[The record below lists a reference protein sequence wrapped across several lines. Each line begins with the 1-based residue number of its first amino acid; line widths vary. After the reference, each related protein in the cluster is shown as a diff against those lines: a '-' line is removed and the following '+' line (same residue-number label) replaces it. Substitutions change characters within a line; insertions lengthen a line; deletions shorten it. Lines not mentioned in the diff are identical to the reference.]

1 MQSPRLWVAH
11 LAAVEDTQPAPPVGS
26 FHRGDDGSIRMYS
39 APAPAMP
46 PRELG
51 TDPTL
56 AVTAPRA
63 RNSANRGV
71 YTIHL
76 DALRARRQRA
86 GAGVRVPVTGEIAA
100 GRYDVTVAFR
110 DYLDYEHGIE
120 LERAL
125 VRAGSGAYALRVR
138 GTSMTHVGIEPG
150 DLVVVQPQ
158 DSDYNGDFVV
168 ARLADSTDPEGYVT
182 LKRFY
187 RRQDHIFLQSATADK
202 DPIRLFPQAGGNGRT
217 DRDQVKIQG
226 KVVVVIKTRQ

>member
-11 LAAVEDTQPAPPVGS
+11 LAAVEDSQPAPPVGS
-26 FHRGDDGSIRMYS
+26 FQRGDDGTVRLYS
-39 APAPAMP
+39 TPAPTMP

-56 AVTAPRA
+56 ASTAPRA

-71 YTIHL
+71 YTIHQ
-76 DALRARRQRA
+76 DALSARRQRA

-100 GRYDVTVAFR
+100 GRYDVTIAFR

-158 DSDYNGDFVV
+158 DSADNGDFVV

-202 DPIRLFPQAGGNGRT
+202 DPIRLFPQAAGNGRT

>member
-1 MQSPRLWVAH
+1 MTSPRLWAVP
-11 LAAVEDTQPAPPVGS
+11 LAAVEDPQPAPPVGS
-26 FHRGDDGSIRMYS
+26 FHRGEDGTVRMYNT
-39 APAPAMP
+39 PAPAMP

-56 AVTAPRA
+56 ADRDPRA

-71 YTIHL
+71 YTLHL
-76 DALRARRQRA
+76 AALQARRQRA

-120 LERAL
+120 LERAM

-158 DSDYNGDFVV
+158 DTADNGDFVV

-202 DPIRLFPQAGGNGRT
+202 DPIRLFPQAATTGRT